1 MIAALLGRLWAGAA
15 GWLAAIGAALA
26 AIGAIYLA
34 GARAE
39 RHRSRARDLAGALER
54 RGVRDEV
61 ERDVARDAGAA
72 GRLRE
77 RWSRD

>member
-1 MIAALLGRLWAGAA
+1 MIAALLGRMWSGAA
-15 GWLAAIGAALA
+15 AWGAAIGAALA
-26 AIGAIYLA
+26 AIGAVYLA

-39 RHRSRARDLAGALER
+39 RHRARSRELSGALER

-61 ERDVARDAGAA
+61 ERDVARAA
-72 GRLRE
+72 GVPDRLRE